1 MFVIVN
7 VNVVKL
13 FNFKTLGF
21 DNVISNFQNHLIT
34 FNDVLDMERT
44 ETSQTPLGEYFF
56 PIGTSYRES
65 FEEILVALTE
75 K

>member
-34 FNDVLDMERT
+34 FTDDFLDIERT
-44 ETSQTPLGEYFF
+44 ETSEASERIFF